1 MSRVGRFRGLDR
13 KHGDGP
19 TPSRPKSVVNGGK
32 GARERWATAP
42 STKARTGG
50 SKGFRARLKGSR
62 T

>member
-1 MSRVGRFRGLDR
+1 MSRVGRFRELDR

-32 GARERWATAP
+32 GARERWATAL

-50 SKGFRARLKGSR
+50 SKGFR
-62 T
+62 